1 MHDNNNIEEDMK
13 IYHVKTPK
21 LTQNI
26 IIVTFLAS
34 FLIFQQLRNWNRY
47 ENRIVDNSIVN

>member
-26 IIVTFLAS
+26 IIVT
-34 FLIFQQLRNWNRY
+34 QQLRNLNRY